1 MKGFEDWAARFMGV
15 CLVVSRKDAVPVL
28 VNLFIPGYY
37 RSIIHVGGERK
48 LFLSCLFFF
57 FKLLFLMKNVVCK
70 IEAW

>member
-57 FKLLFLMKNVVCK
+57 
-70 IEAW
+70 

>member
-1 MKGFEDWAARFMGV
+1 M

-37 RSIIHVGGERK
+37 RSIIQVGGGK
-48 LFLSCLFFF
+48 KTFSFLSFFFF
-57 FKLLFLMKNVVCK
+57 FKLLFLMKSVVCK